1 MDSDSTQLSYSFA
14 RNFDLWWCACSI
26 NYIYSFYYQASSVG
40 DITDSIINFDDPNNT
55 LTYGITSY
63 NDWSKDNG
71 IMSNIF
77 ANSLY
82 EGLNLFDT

>member
-1 MDSDSTQLSYSFA
+1 MKRGDGH
-14 RNFDLWWCACSI
+14 
-26 NYIYSFYYQASSVG
+26 YYLVVIEKLLIS
-40 DITDSIINFDDPNNT
+40 TDSIINFDDPNNT